1 MFYFFVV
8 AKIVYVTTLCKFF
21 FAFLKIVEKNNEGL
35 VVCGVGRSITANGKR
50 LGVVAAFCAIS
61 ADN

>member
-1 MFYFFVV
+1 
-8 AKIVYVTTLCKFF
+8 VTTLCKFF

-35 VVCGVGRSITANGKR
+35 VVCGVGRSITAKGKR